1 MTTATAALLQD
12 FAEANGMTAKPE
24 AVRRNIAVVR
34 ALCKAANITT
44 VEELTAGKVEGFL
57 LAEHRNGK
65 SAHTIHNYHGAISR
79 FCGYLTRKGV
89 LSENVAH
96 GIPLPAIEERPP
108 IYLTEQEIDLALRIA
123 RRDHIFCEVVLAL
136 YTGLRMTE
144 LRLLEWKD
152 VNLRWRYL
160 IVRKSKSRRPRK
172 VWLSRGAIEALKE
185 QQGKT
190 GQFPH
195 VFPGGRPGG
204 TINGRGAWARRGP
217 RGHEWWTSALE
228 GIQGRIEKFQQLPK
242 QTCGRG
248 WHLFRHTFA
257 SRAVQAG
264 VSLYK
269 VSQWLGH
276 RNMTTTQRYAHLQ
289 TSFDDDIERIGKGND
304 DEC

>member
-34 ALCKAANITT
+34 AFCKAANITT

-108 IYLTEQEIDLALRIA
+108 IYLTEQEADLALRIA

-144 LRLLEWKD
+144 LRLLEWSD

-248 WHLFRHTFA
+248 WHLFRHTWA
-257 SRAVQAG
+257 SRLAMANVHP
-264 VSLYK
+264 K
-269 VSQWLGH
+269 KI
-276 RNMTTTQRYAHLQ
+276 QRWGGWRTAAMLDRYLHLAPGY
-289 TSFDDDIERIGKGND
+289 DEDVERI
-304 DEC
+304 